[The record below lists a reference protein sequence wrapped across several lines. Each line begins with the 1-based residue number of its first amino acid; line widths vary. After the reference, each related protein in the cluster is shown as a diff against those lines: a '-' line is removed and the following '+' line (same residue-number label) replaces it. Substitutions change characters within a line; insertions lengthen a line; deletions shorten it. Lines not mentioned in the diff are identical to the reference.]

1 MKTKIYIGL
10 YLAAIVAANL
20 LTARYG
26 PEISILNA
34 FLFIGLDLTTR
45 DYLHEIWQ
53 DKIKTNMVLLIFAG
67 SALSYA
73 FNVDAGPIAIASFV
87 AFLSAGL
94 VDTVAYQALS
104 NKTYNV
110 KVNVSN
116 TLAAAVDSIIF
127 PTLAF
132 GGVLWNIT
140 AGQFA
145 AKVIGGF
152 IWAIV
157 INAYIRST
165 KS

>member
-1 MKTKIYIGL
+1 
-10 YLAAIVAANL
+10 
-20 LTARYG
+20 
-26 PEISILNA
+26 
-34 FLFIGLDLTTR
+34 
-45 DYLHEIWQ
+45 
-53 DKIKTNMVLLIFAG
+53 MVLLIFTG

-73 FNVDAGPIAIASFV
+73 FNVDAGPIAVASFV

-104 NKTYNV
+104 NQTYNV